1 MTNIGD
7 MMKQAQMLQ
16 KKMNEAQEKLR
27 SIEVEGVSGGGMV
40 KVLATAK
47 GDIKKINIDEKTIKV
62 KKELESGWFQWV
74 ELDLP
79 ASISIQLGLNK
90 PRYASLRGIMAM
102 KKKPL
107 EQKSV
112 DELGIEDMKT
122 QVNIEKIFI
131 PEKSKQTQ
139 YFDGTTDQI
148 IEKLVD
154 YFKNEIGVI

>member
-1 MTNIGD
+1 
-7 MMKQAQMLQ
+7 MKKPL
-16 KKMNEAQEKLR
+16 KL
-27 SIEVEGVSGGGMV
+27 
-40 KVLATAK
+40 
-47 GDIKKINIDEKTIKV
+47 

-107 EQKSV
+107 EQNSV
-112 DELGIEDMKT
+112 GELGIEGIKT

-139 YFDGTTDQI
+139 YFDGSTDQI
-148 IEKLVD
+148 VEKLVD